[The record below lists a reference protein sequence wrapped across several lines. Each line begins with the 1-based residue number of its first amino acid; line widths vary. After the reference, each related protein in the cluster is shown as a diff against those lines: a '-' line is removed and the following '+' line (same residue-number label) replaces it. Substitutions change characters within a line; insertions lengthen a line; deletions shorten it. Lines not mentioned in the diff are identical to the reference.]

1 MLRISVLGSGSGG
14 NSAVIFT
21 DDTRLLIDA
30 GLSAKQL
37 KLRLGIVGIDPE
49 SLDGVLITHEHGDH
63 VRGLDVFCRTV
74 QVPLYSNAMTREV
87 MMSGKVDRPKTWR
100 IVPTGGRFKV
110 GDIEVQTF
118 PVAHDATEPM
128 GFALRDSESA
138 IGVLS
143 DVGYVTN
150 LMRNHMQ
157 GMNTIFVEA
166 NYDVILLQNDTKR
179 PWSTKQRI
187 LSRHGHLS
195 NDQTAELLGEVG
207 SEQLHR
213 VILGHLS
220 QDCNEP
226 QMAID
231 VMQKALEAQG
241 HSHVVVECAR
251 QDVPTECH
259 SAIPGWEPEPGIV
272 EADPE
277 SEAIVLVNEASEPEE
292 HSSNVVRQEAARPE
306 PEMAFAG
313 VGTPEPE
320 PWNAA
325 DLHQGELF

>member
-21 DDTRLLIDA
+21 EDTRLLIDA

-37 KLRLGIVGIDPE
+37 RLRLEQVGIDP
-49 SLDGVLITHEHGDH
+49 SMLDGILITHEHGDH

-74 QVPLYSNAMTREV
+74 SVPIYSNAMTREV
-87 MMSGKVDRPKTWR
+87 MMSGKVERPKTWR
-100 IVPTGGRFKV
+100 IVPTGGRFKI

-128 GFALRDSESA
+128 GFVLRDVDSA

-166 NYDVILLQNDTKR
+166 NYDGVLLQNDTKR

-195 NDQTAELLGEVG
+195 NDQTAELLAQVCG
-207 SEQLHR
+207 EQLDK

-226 QMAID
+226 QLAIEVMKKAMAEKGRDD
-231 VMQKALEAQG
+231 V
-241 HSHVVVECAR
+241 HVECAR
-251 QDVPTECH
+251 QEAPTDCYPAVASWQQPPVPVTMVEVAEEEAVAAPMEAMQEEDVP
-259 SAIPGWEPEPGIV
+259 SP
-272 EADPE
+272 
-277 SEAIVLVNEASEPEE
+277 
-292 HSSNVVRQEAARPE
+292 NVVREEAPRPM
-306 PEMAFAG
+306 PDLAFA
-313 VGTPEPE
+313 T
-320 PWNAA
+320 A
-325 DLHQGELF
+325 LHQGELF

>member
-1 MLRISVLGSGSGG
+1 MLRISILGSGSGG

-30 GLSAKQL
+30 GLSAKQM
-37 KLRLGIVGIDPE
+37 KLRLEQVGIDPDT
-49 SLDGVLITHEHGDH
+49 LDGILITHEHGDH

-74 QVPLYSNAMTREV
+74 SVPIYSNAMTREV
-87 MMSGKVDRPKTWR
+87 MMSGKVERPKTWR
-100 IVPTGGRFKV
+100 IVPTGGKFKV

-128 GFALRDSESA
+128 GFVLRDPESA

-166 NYDVILLQNDTKR
+166 NYDALLLQNDTKR

-195 NDQTAELLGEVG
+195 NDQTAELLAQVCG
-207 SEQLHR
+207 EQLDR

-226 QMAID
+226 QMAIE
-231 VMQKALEAQG
+231 VMKKAMAEKG
-241 HSHVVVECAR
+241 NEHVDVECAKQEAPTLCHPAVKDWQPER
-251 QDVPTECH
+251 PKADLVP
-259 SAIPGWEPEPGIV
+259 APEPESVIEV
-272 EADPE
+272 QVAVT
-277 SEAIVLVNEASEPEE
+277 AEE
-292 HSSNVVRQEAARPE
+292 HSSNVVREEEPRPV
-306 PEMAFAG
+306 PAQAFA
-313 VGTPEPE
+313 T
-320 PWNAA
+320 A
-325 DLHQGELF
+325 LQQGELF